1 LRARRQELHAR
12 VATVL
17 EQHFA
22 DLAERRPELLAHHLT
37 GAGEVE
43 RAVAQWLKAGQFAAA
58 RLAHREAIRHFD
70 RGLALLG
77 SLPEDLAR
85 DGHETELLLGR
96 GLSLFTTEG
105 FSSTA
110 AAQGYERASE
120 LAERRHDARQLFM
133 AVYGQWQSSAGSGRL
148 LAGSPL
154 SQKLLNLT
162 ENQEDIGFRL
172 QAHITAGGEPAGSP
186 VNSRL
191 AADIA
196 KPGAGFMIRSGTA
209 PTGCCLAAT
218 IPVFAPSTRP
228 VKSSGCWAIPTQR
241 WPAAERVWRWR
252 SVSRTRSACYWS

>member
-1 LRARRQELHAR
+1 M
-12 VATVL
+12 ATVL

-43 RAVAQWLKAGQFAAA
+43 PAGAQWLQAGRFAAA

-77 SLPEDLAR
+77 SMPEGSAR

-133 AVYGQWQSSAGSGRL
+133 AVYGQWQSNA
-148 LAGSPL
+148 
-154 SQKLLNLT
+154 
-162 ENQEDIGFRL
+162 
-172 QAHITAGGEPAGSP
+172 
-186 VNSRL
+186 
-191 AADIA
+191 
-196 KPGAGFMIRSGTA
+196 
-209 PTGCCLAAT
+209 
-218 IPVFAPSTRP
+218 VFAPSTRP